1 MLAPESRVAFL
12 RSLHDGGVSDVLVLQ
27 QDTAAAVLTEKRRE
41 LLTAIATA
49 EPESMRA
56 LARHVDR
63 DISIVS
69 RDLDVLSAAELVDF
83 EADGRAKRPV
93 LAHETVVVEPIVFE
107 GAVANVGDRDSES
120 ELPAD

>member
-1 MLAPESRVAFL
+1 MLPPESRVAFL
-12 RSLHDGGVSDVLVLQ
+12 RSLQDGGVSEVLVLQ
-27 QDTAAAVLTEKRRE
+27 QDTAEAVLTEKRRE

-49 EPESMRA
+49 EPESMRD

-69 RDLDVLSAAELVDF
+69 RDLDVLSAAEIVDF
-83 EADGRAKRPV
+83 EANGRGKRPV

-107 GAVANVGDRDSES
+107 GAVANVGDADSDS